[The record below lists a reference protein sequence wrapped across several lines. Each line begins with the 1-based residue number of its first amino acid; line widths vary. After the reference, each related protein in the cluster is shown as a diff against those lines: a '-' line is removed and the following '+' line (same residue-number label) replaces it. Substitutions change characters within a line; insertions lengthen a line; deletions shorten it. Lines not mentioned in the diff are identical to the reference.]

1 MKKIF
6 ALLFAAL
13 SVAFFA
19 CGDEKTDNGNDWFL
33 TPAASADGTTVELT
47 CLTRFGDGVLEE
59 LGAGFA
65 CAELTGGSLGE
76 FVDYKDVTVDGSRLS
91 ARVSGLRPRTTYIF
105 YAFAELPTGRIRSAS
120 AAFDT
125 GEESDPD
132 PDPDPDPVE
141 GETLFTNQLPVA
153 VGDGGGY
160 RNALGLIFSS
170 KVDGTVTKARL
181 YTCAQESGVHNVS
194 LWERSTGQMV
204 SAEVYE
210 WEINPGTEGWQEFT
224 LPEPVNITAN
234 KEYVI
239 SISTGPDCLYVYSE
253 DTVPIENGNLM
264 AAAGSGRYT
273 PLIQGMPNE
282 AYQQQYFRDVVF
294 VPAN

>member
-76 FVDYKDVTVDGSRLS
+76 FVDYKDITVDGSRLS

-105 YAFAELPTGRIRSAS
+105 YAFADRTYPECFGCVRHRRGKRS
-120 AAFDT
+120 
-125 GEESDPD
+125 GPR
-132 PDPDPDPVE
+132 P
-141 GETLFTNQLPVA
+141 
-153 VGDGGGY
+153 
-160 RNALGLIFSS
+160 R
-170 KVDGTVTKARL
+170 
-181 YTCAQESGVHNVS
+181 SGP
-194 LWERSTGQMV
+194 RS
-204 SAEVYE
+204 
-210 WEINPGTEGWQEFT
+210 
-224 LPEPVNITAN
+224 
-234 KEYVI
+234 
-239 SISTGPDCLYVYSE
+239 
-253 DTVPIENGNLM
+253 
-264 AAAGSGRYT
+264 
-273 PLIQGMPNE
+273 
-282 AYQQQYFRDVVF
+282 
-294 VPAN
+294 

>member
-33 TPAASADGTTVELT
+33 APAASADGTTVELT

-105 YAFAELPTGRIRSAS
+105 YAFAELR
-120 AAFDT
+120 
-125 GEESDPD
+125 PD
-132 PDPDPDPVE
+132 V
-141 GETLFTNQLPVA
+141 
-153 VGDGGGY
+153 
-160 RNALGLIFSS
+160 
-170 KVDGTVTKARL
+170 
-181 YTCAQESGVHNVS
+181 SGV
-194 LWERSTGQMV
+194 LRLRSTP
-204 SAEVYE
+204 ARKA
-210 WEINPGTEGWQEFT
+210 IPIRTPTLTPIPIRTPIRIPG
-224 LPEPVNITAN
+224 
-234 KEYVI
+234 
-239 SISTGPDCLYVYSE
+239 
-253 DTVPIENGNLM
+253 
-264 AAAGSGRYT
+264 
-273 PLIQGMPNE
+273 
-282 AYQQQYFRDVVF
+282 
-294 VPAN
+294 